1 MPIGS
6 VEGLLGTLL
15 FVVPGGLGIALRRAI
30 FAAQAP
36 SGFTEALH
44 ALASALVALLAT
56 ESLFAVV
63 DPSRNGIGDYLLVP
77 LSEPASF
84 PEHLSWGAYAAF
96 LAAALLLPAI
106 GAWLRRLPPARNL
119 FRAVSPHAD
128 GLDYVV
134 HEARPKGT
142 RREEVWVTVNTVE
155 DEVLLGQL
163 AWRSTAPDP
172 LELVLSRVRDVSDPT
187 EDEQQE
193 EWVVWLPGDA
203 IRAVWVNIPEI

>member
-30 FAAQAP
+30 FAAHTP
-36 SGFTEALH
+36 SAFTEALH
-44 ALASALVALLAT
+44 ALAGALVALLAT
-56 ESLFAVV
+56 ESLFTLFDGSTRGV
-63 DPSRNGIGDYLLVP
+63 GDYLLVP
-77 LSEPASF
+77 LSKPNTF
-84 PEHLSWGAYAAF
+84 PEHLSWGAYTAF
-96 LAAALLLPAI
+96 LAAALILPAT
-106 GAWLRRLPPARNL
+106 GAWLRRLPPARWL

-128 GLDYVV
+128 GLDYVL
-134 HEARPKGT
+134 HESRPKGT
-142 RREEVWVTVNTVE
+142 RREEVWVTVNTTE

-193 EWVVWLPGDA
+193 EWVVWLPGDS
-203 IRAVWVNIPEI
+203 IRAVWINIPEA